1 MALMFKL
8 KIDYDWISESAN
20 IKVLYAFKKYF
31 NLGDRLK
38 YILCDNSYILVPE
51 YTDDGCIL
59 LNCKLEYSH
68 IHRKVIPIVP
78 EYTDDGSML
87 LNCKSK
93 YSHIHRK
100 HRKVIPIVPNSNI
113 YITKYKSFILEID
126 TDFNYKIL
134 GLPVLLDFKDNVNNL
149 EEINKDIESSP
160 LAFTDIKLINTNVL
174 ERKLYKF
181 VYNDRTTEIS
191 PLLYA
196 YYYSE
201 YRDSPKTNTRIK
213 SSPNDYKVT
222 SFKFN
227 QIYDR
232 GVHVKNTLIDILEY
246 KQKIK
251 INDWYSE
258 IKYDPFTNTIKEF
271 LYIVS
276 SGKYFNNDSFSFQ
289 NKLEFINKY
298 MESESVHPKKKTDE
312 SFDNID
318 DLKSID
324 WSKIL

>member
-51 YTDDGCIL
+51 YTDDGCML

-68 IHRKVIPIVP
+68 IHRNVIPIVP
-78 EYTDDGSML
+78 
-87 LNCKSK
+87 K
-93 YSHIHRK
+93 
-100 HRKVIPIVPNSNI
+100 SNI
-113 YITKYKSFILEID
+113 YKTKYKSFILEID

-258 IKYDPFTNTIKEF
+258 IKYDPFTNTTKEF

-289 NKLEFINKY
+289 NKLEFIDKY
-298 MESESVHPKKKTDE
+298 MESESVHPKKKIDE